1 MVKLRETTEWDVPV
15 SNGIYIF
22 ESKPTGR
29 TAKAI
34 GFIAKGAKEPKMF
47 SKPLTIDFKFRT
59 FEVVK

>member
-1 MVKLRETTEWDVPV
+1 MVKLRETTEWEVPV
-15 SNGIYIF
+15 SNGTYIF

-34 GFIAKGAKEPKMF
+34 GFIAKGATEPKMF